1 MTSPAHAESFSL
13 PSYCACIHMLT
24 ERPMTFASFLVRNEK
39 QGMIKPKIISY
50 ILFKLIRY
58 TVEEVALEHIHY
70 HIEN

>member
-1 MTSPAHAESFSL
+1 
-13 PSYCACIHMLT
+13 
-24 ERPMTFASFLVRNEK
+24 MTFASFLVKNEK

-50 ILFKLIRY
+50 ILFKMIRY